1 MQLTDPRERD
11 PQASVLKATWGQA
24 EPLIA
29 LQVPP
34 PSSLTKRA
42 ILVMLSGLTLLFCL
56 PGTFS
61 PRKPSAS
68 LTLFHSFIIP
78 MSFPL
83 NSITERPDLSST
95 ISIVYEWPYM
105 EYI

>member
-11 PQASVLKATWGQA
+11 PEASVLKATWGQA

-56 PGTFS
+56 AGTFS

-68 LTLFHSFIIP
+68 LTLFHSFIILASEGSLYTHP
-78 MSFPL
+78 IDD
-83 NSITERPDLSST
+83 NVRPKS
-95 ISIVYEWPYM
+95 
-105 EYI
+105 